1 MNIIIAQYIEDVL
14 LYVLSVLL
22 VTEVMVEIC
31 AEVFKSIFPI
41 LGRKKET
48 F

>member
-31 AEVFKSIFPI
+31 AEAFKSIFPI